1 VHSPTRTPAQTSP
14 LFQTSGSRSPALRR
28 GGLELDHV
36 FRPSRGPKIKWR
48 PYKLRKQF
56 SAELWEQA
64 GWLIDMTM
72 DMTRGDIDECASAY
86 VMIDKDGSPTGASPP
101 DPDRA
106 YCMVCRRRIWA
117 YDDNTAFPTELG
129 LDGDWIDV
137 GGGACCRE
145 MFAIKRRQTVGEA
158 GQVASINLFHYRR
171 GVWPTSRVFIACGPV
186 ASCIPPGYVLDKCLV
201 PPSLTRRD
209 VTRERP
215 RG

>member
-56 SAELWEQA
+56 SARAMGA
-64 GWLIDMTM
+64 GWMVDHGHDAWRHRRMRERLRHDRQRRQPDWSIAP
-72 DMTRGDIDECASAY
+72 RSRSRLLHGLSA
-86 VMIDKDGSPTGASPP
+86 A
-101 DPDRA
+101 
-106 YCMVCRRRIWA
+106 
-117 YDDNTAFPTELG
+117 

-171 GVWPTSRVFIACGPV
+171 GVWPTSQGARSAAPQG
-186 ASCIPPGYVLDKCLV
+186 AAHRSGW
-201 PPSLTRRD
+201 
-209 VTRERP
+209 ERAP
-215 RG
+215 IWFS

>member
-1 VHSPTRTPAQTSP
+1 MQAPCIP
-14 LFQTSGSRSPALRR
+14 L
-28 GGLELDHV
+28 LELRHKHHRC
-36 FRPSRGPKIKWR
+36 FRLRDPDRQRFAAAVLNSTTFFVRPAAQRSNGAPTSCASNSR
-48 PYKLRKQF
+48 Q
-56 SAELWEQA
+56 ELWEQA
-64 GWLIDMTM
+64 GWLTM

-86 VMIDKDGSPTGASPP
+86 VMIDKDGNPTGASPP

-106 YCMVCRRRIWA
+106 YCMVCWRRIWA

-186 ASCIPPGYVLDKCLV
+186 ASCIPPGCVYTNVWYH
-201 PPSLTRRD
+201 RR
-209 VTRERP
+209 
-215 RG
+215 

>member
-1 VHSPTRTPAQTSP
+1 
-14 LFQTSGSRSPALRR
+14 
-28 GGLELDHV
+28 
-36 FRPSRGPKIKWR
+36 
-48 PYKLRKQF
+48 
-56 SAELWEQA
+56 
-64 GWLIDMTM
+64 MTM

-86 VMIDKDGSPTGASPP
+86 VMIDKDGNPTGASPP

-186 ASCIPPGYVLDKCLV
+186 ASCIPPGCVYTNVWYH
-201 PPSLTRRD
+201 RR
-209 VTRERP
+209 
-215 RG
+215 

>member
-1 VHSPTRTPAQTSP
+1 
-14 LFQTSGSRSPALRR
+14 
-28 GGLELDHV
+28 
-36 FRPSRGPKIKWR
+36 
-48 PYKLRKQF
+48 
-56 SAELWEQA
+56 
-64 GWLIDMTM
+64 M

-86 VMIDKDGSPTGASPP
+86 VMIDKDGNPTGASPP

-186 ASCIPPGYVLDKCLV
+186 ASCIPPWMCSTQMFGTTVVDATGRD
-201 PPSLTRRD
+201 TRKAAR
-209 VTRERP
+209 VAP
-215 RG
+215 RGLFRVLRAFRNSAPERKLRVVCDLRRRAHSREHAPLRRKARPLGRAGSAPLYRSH

>member
-1 VHSPTRTPAQTSP
+1 
-14 LFQTSGSRSPALRR
+14 
-28 GGLELDHV
+28 
-36 FRPSRGPKIKWR
+36 
-48 PYKLRKQF
+48 
-56 SAELWEQA
+56 
-64 GWLIDMTM
+64 M

-86 VMIDKDGSPTGASPP
+86 VMIDKDGNPTGASPP

-186 ASCIPPGYVLDKCLV
+186 ASCIPPWMCSTQMFGTTVVDATGRD
-201 PPSLTRRD
+201 TRKAAR
-209 VTRERP
+209 VAP
-215 RG
+215 RGLFVFLEHFPEIPPQSGNCGSYAIFATTLTAGSTLRCAARHGP